1 MNVPLDN
8 LYHWIQGLARH
19 PVILYVFRPHGSK
32 DIFDLKMLNPVQNTD
47 HLKELMIPNIIC
59 HDQEPLDYESYVW
72 DHDLEK
78 ISAWYERISVWYAS
92 QGLDRSD
99 PITKLKMFL
108 FYIKDPA
115 LSHGLTYLG
124 VNQWDCDRIMLLHS
138 EINSD
143 DVEKFSHKKF
153 LPVYYWCHAVLARDW
168 YRFAQHDVRLYQ
180 KNIKKTFLVYCRDWT
195 PIREYRLKFLD
206 LLLDANLLDD
216 CEISTQH
223 TNSQGVHLKDYQ
235 IQDPRFVVDTARLLS
250 IPDNGVPAA
259 SSADYDTDDFV
270 STAISVVLE
279 TVVDSK
285 IHLTEKILRAIAC
298 GHGFVLM
305 AGPESLAYLRRYGFR
320 TFGSVF
326 DESYDAE
333 KDTVKRLEKV
343 IATMQ
348 QIKNLSAVDWQEIN
362 EIAAYNRTRFFS
374 EDFANQVHDE
384 LKSNLA
390 PAVELC
396 MNNRGNLWW
405 ESRKMARK
413 HGLNNLI
420 SHNLET
426 KNSIMVLRKQRL
438 SRNRPGPIITE

>member
-1 MNVPLDN
+1 
-8 LYHWIQGLARH
+8 
-19 PVILYVFRPHGSK
+19 
-32 DIFDLKMLNPVQNTD
+32 
-47 HLKELMIPNIIC
+47 
-59 HDQEPLDYESYVW
+59 
-72 DHDLEK
+72 
-78 ISAWYERISVWYAS
+78 
-92 QGLDRSD
+92 
-99 PITKLKMFL
+99 
-108 FYIKDPA
+108 
-115 LSHGLTYLG
+115 
-124 VNQWDCDRIMLLHS
+124 
-138 EINSD
+138 
-143 DVEKFSHKKF
+143 
-153 LPVYYWCHAVLARDW
+153 
-168 YRFAQHDVRLYQ
+168 
-180 KNIKKTFLVYCRDWT
+180 
-195 PIREYRLKFLD
+195 LKFLD

>member
-1 MNVPLDN
+1 MNIPLDN
-8 LYHWIQGLARH
+8 LYHWIQGLAQH

-32 DIFDLKMLNPVQNTD
+32 DIFDLKMFNPVHNAEN
-47 HLKELMIPNIIC
+47 LKELMIPNIVC
-59 HDQEPLDYESYVW
+59 HDQEPLDYASHVW
-72 DHDLEK
+72 DNDLER
-78 ISAWYERISVWYAS
+78 ISAWYSTTGPG
-92 QGLDRSD
+92 QGLGRQD
-99 PITKLKMFL
+99 PGTGLKMLL

-115 LSHGLTYLG
+115 LSRGLTYLG
-124 VNQWDCDRIMLLHS
+124 VNQWVFDWSILLHS

-168 YRFAQHDVRLYQ
+168 YRFAQHDVRLHQ

-250 IPDNGVPAA
+250 IPDNNAPATA
-259 SSADYDTDDFV
+259 SADYDTEDFV

-298 GHGFVLM
+298 GHGFVLV

-320 TFGSVF
+320 TFGTVF
-326 DESYDAE
+326 DESYDTE

-348 QIKNLSAVDWQEIN
+348 QIKNISAADWQEIN
-362 EIAAYNRTRFFS
+362 EIAAHNRSRFFS
-374 EDFANQVHDE
+374 EDFVNQVHDE

-390 PAVELC
+390 PAVEFC
-396 MNNRGNLWW
+396 MHNRGNLWW
-405 ESRKMARK
+405 ESRKTARK
-413 HGLNNLI
+413 HGLGNLI
-420 SHNLET
+420 SHDLKV
-426 KNSIMVLRKQRL
+426 KNSIMDLRKQRL
-438 SRNRPGPIITE
+438 SRNRTGPGIIK

>member
-1 MNVPLDN
+1 MTIPLDN
-8 LYHWIQGLARH
+8 LYHWIRGLAQH

-32 DIFDLKMLNPVQNTD
+32 DIFNLTKLDYIYYTNGD
-47 HLKELMIPNIIC
+47 LKELMIPNIMC
-59 HDQEPLDYESYVW
+59 HDQEPLDYSSHVW
-72 DHDLEK
+72 DHDLE
-78 ISAWYERISVWYAS
+78 RISVWYSATQPAGKIRKQINPDDELKILSCFLKDPVLS
-92 QGLDRSD
+92 QG
-99 PITKLKMFL
+99 F
-108 FYIKDPA
+108 
-115 LSHGLTYLG
+115 TYLG
-124 VNQWDCDRIMLLHS
+124 INHTDCDWIILLHS

-143 DVEKFSHKKF
+143 DVEKFSHEKF

-168 YRFAQHDVRLYQ
+168 YRFAQYDVRLYQ

-195 PIREYRLKFLD
+195 PTREYRLKFLD
-206 LLLDANLLDD
+206 LLLNANLLDD

-223 TNSQGVHLKDYQ
+223 TNSQGVHLKNYQ
-235 IQDPRFVVDTARLLS
+235 IQDPRFAVDTTRLLS
-250 IPDNGVPAA
+250 IPDNRAPATA
-259 SSADYDTDDFV
+259 SADYDADDFV

-298 GHGFVLM
+298 GHGFVLV

-348 QIKNLSAVDWQEIN
+348 QIKNLSESQWQEIN
-362 EIAAYNRTRFFS
+362 EIAAHNRSQFFS
-374 EDFANQVHDE
+374 EDFTNQVRDE
-384 LKSNLA
+384 LKFNLA
-390 PAVELC
+390 PAVEFC

-405 ESRKMARK
+405 ESRKTARRN
-413 HGLNNLI
+413 GLGKFL
-420 SHNLET
+420 SHDLKA
-426 KNSIMVLRKQRL
+426 KNTIMELRKQRL
-438 SRNRPGPIITE
+438 SRNRTGPIITE

>member
-1 MNVPLDN
+1 MNIPLDN
-8 LYHWIQGLARH
+8 LYHWIRGLAQH

-32 DIFDLKMLNPVQNTD
+32 DISDLKPLNRTGNEID
-47 HLKELMIPNIIC
+47 LEYLMIPHIVC
-59 HDQEPLDYESYVW
+59 HDQEPLDYARHVW
-72 DHDLEK
+72 DHDLE
-78 ISAWYERISVWYAS
+78 RISSWYS
-92 QGLDRSD
+92 TTPSGQGLGRQD
-99 PITKLKMFL
+99 PITGLKMLF
-108 FYIKDPA
+108 FYIKNPA
-115 LSHGLTYLG
+115 LSRGLTYLG
-124 VNQWDCDRIMLLHS
+124 IHHWDCDWIVLLHS

-143 DVEKFSHKKF
+143 DVKNFSHKKF

-168 YRFAQHDVRLYQ
+168 YRFAQHDVRLHQ

-235 IQDPRFVVDTARLLS
+235 IQDPRFVVDTARLLA
-250 IPDNGVPAA
+250 IPDNNVLAT

-285 IHLTEKILRAIAC
+285 IHLTEKTLRSIAC
-298 GHGFVLM
+298 GHGFVLV
-305 AGPESLAYLRRYGFR
+305 AGPASLAYLRRYGFR
-320 TFGSVF
+320 TFGAVF
-326 DESYDAE
+326 DESYDTE

-343 IATMQ
+343 ISTMQ
-348 QIKNLSAVDWQEIN
+348 QIKNLSKTQWQEIN
-362 EIAAYNRTRFFS
+362 EIAAYNQSRFFS
-374 EDFANQVHDE
+374 EDFANQVRDE
-384 LKSNLA
+384 LTSNLA
-390 PAVELC
+390 PAVEFC

-405 ESRKMARK
+405 ESRKMARR
-413 HGLNNLI
+413 HGLGKFI
-420 SHNLET
+420 SHATKT
-426 KNSIMVLRKQRL
+426 KNSIMNLRKQRL

>member
-1 MNVPLDN
+1 MNIPLDN
-8 LYHWIQGLARH
+8 LYHWIQGLAQH

-32 DIFDLKMLNPVQNTD
+32 DIFDLKMLNPAVNREN
-47 HLKELMIPNIIC
+47 LKELMIPNIVC
-59 HDQEPLDYESYVW
+59 HDQEPLDYESHVW
-72 DHDLEK
+72 DHDFEK
-78 ISAWYERISVWYAS
+78 ISTWYLG
-92 QGLDRSD
+92 QGLGVQD
-99 PITKLKMFL
+99 PNTRLKILL

-115 LSHGLTYLG
+115 LSRGLTYLG
-124 VNQWDCDRIMLLHS
+124 VNQWDCDWIILLHS

-206 LLLDANLLDD
+206 LLLNANMLDD
-216 CEISTQH
+216 CKISTQH
-223 TNSQGVHLKDYQ
+223 TNSHGVHLKDYL

-250 IPDNGVPAA
+250 IPDNNAPATA
-259 SSADYDTDDFV
+259 SADYDADDFA
-270 STAISVVLE
+270 STAVSVVLE
-279 TVVDSK
+279 TVVDTK

-298 GHGFVLM
+298 GHGFVLV
-305 AGPESLAYLRRYGFR
+305 AGPESLVYLRRYGFR

-333 KDTVKRLEKV
+333 KDIVKRLEKV

-348 QIKNLSAVDWQEIN
+348 QIKNLSESDWQEIN
-362 EIAAYNRTRFFS
+362 EIAAHNRSRFFS
-374 EDFANQVHDE
+374 EDFANQVLDE

-390 PAVELC
+390 PAVEFC
-396 MNNRGNLWW
+396 MNNRGELNW
-405 ESRKMARK
+405 EARKTARK
-413 HGLNNLI
+413 HGLGKFL
-420 SHNLET
+420 SHDLKA
-426 KNSIMVLRKQRL
+426 KNTMMDLRKQRL
-438 SRNRPGPIITE
+438 SRNRTGPRIIK